1 MQWSACAAPPAGP
14 GGEPVQD
21 AFYCAHQPLTGDGTI
36 TVQMTSLTGQAE
48 VGPSQMM
55 PGLQPW
61 FMAGIIIKENTS
73 QGSAYA
79 AISTHVCRTISNRD
93 KTRALDHMTQLLKGC
108 PPEECESVA
117 EAIVKV
123 ADSLFPQPP
132 PILADRS
139 PRHRGRGESAGRM
152 WIVLPARLPRS

>member
-73 QGSAYA
+73 QGSGYA
-79 AISTHVCRTISNRD
+79 AMMVTGPHGVRMQR
-93 KTRALDHMTQLLKGC
+93 
-108 PPEECESVA
+108 
-117 EAIVKV
+117 
-123 ADSLFPQPP
+123 
-132 PILADRS
+132 RS
-139 PRHRGRGESAGRM
+139 P
-152 WIVLPARLPRS
+152 PRCSSPQRW